1 MNVLSLCDGISC
13 GQVALRRAGI
23 SIDKYFASEIKEHA
37 IKCTQ
42 NNYPN
47 TIQIGDVRKVSYR
60 DGVLRT
66 ENGDFEVNIDIVIFG
81 SPCQTFSIATKK
93 EKRVGLAD
101 KEKSGLFFECY
112 RVLKEVNP
120 KWFLVENVASMSKE
134 DKNTLSRYL
143 GIEPIRINSEKVA
156 PAKRD
161 RLYWTNIPIFE
172 IEEKNIKLQDVLE
185 RGYTPKEKVFCL
197 RVFDKNPNA
206 TPVKM
211 FHRWYHKSFG
221 NLVFKNEQ
229 HFIDCKKYYD
239 EHYKGMSAKDIP
251 IDETNIF
258 DGVRFIT
265 PLEAERC
272 QTLPDGYTDCLLV
285 RDALDVLGDG
295 WTIDVVA
302 HIFKGLR

>member
-13 GQVALRRAGI
+13 GQVALQRAGI
-23 SIDKYFASEIKEHA
+23 SVDKYFASEIKEHA

-42 NNYPN
+42 YNYPN
-47 TIQIGDVRKVSYR
+47 TIQIGDVCKVSYR
-60 DGVLRT
+60 NGILHT
-66 ENGDFEVNIDIVIFG
+66 ENGDFEANIDMVIFG
-81 SPCQTFSIATKK
+81 SPCQTFSIAMKK
-93 EKRVGLAD
+93 EKRVGLAN
-101 KEKSGLFFECY
+101 KEKSGLFFECC

-120 KWFLVENVASMSKE
+120 KWFLVENVASMSE
-134 DKNTLSRYL
+134 ENKNTLSRYL
-143 GIEPIRINSEKVA
+143 GVEPIRINSEKVA

-161 RLYWTNIPIFE
+161 RLYWTNIHVFE
-172 IEEKNIKLQDVLE
+172 IEQKNIKLQDILE
-185 RGYTPKEKVFCL
+185 CGYTPKEKGFCL
-197 RVFDKNPNA
+197 RVLDKNPNT

-211 FHRWYHKSFG
+211 FHRWYCKSFG
-221 NLVFKNEQ
+221 NLIFKDEQ

-239 EHYKGMSAKDIP
+239 EHYKGMAAKDIP
-251 IDETNIF
+251 TNETNIF

-272 QTLPDGYTDCLLV
+272 QILPDGYTDCLSV

-295 WTIDVVA
+295 WTIDVIA